1 MSKFCVGLAASGRRR
16 ISITNLGHWAAVAIV
31 LFANVPAFA
40 QSAADK
46 ATARQL
52 ATQGIQYYQQGKN
65 SDALELLQK
74 AQQLYD
80 APVHLIYIGRAQA
93 ALGKLV
99 EAAETF
105 RRLIRTDLPAGA
117 PQAFKDAVSDAH
129 KELQTL
135 EPKIPSLRID
145 VAPAN
150 AAGIQLK
157 LDGEPLSAV
166 VVGINRPT
174 NPGKHTVEV
183 TATGFETAS
192 GSVELAHGVKQAISL
207 QLKPKPGMTAAANAA
222 AASPT
227 APEQGGAVTAGGAAS
242 TGATG
247 PTNANVAQGKP
258 AEEPFD
264 PASQILLGV
273 RGILSQPM
281 GTLHLGNADQVAL
294 NGKDASGNPNTD
306 AATKDR
312 FGIGSGMH
320 LHAGYRL
327 GLGKRFALAPNVA
340 YETNW
345 FMTGPYY
352 QGGVGTIVQDYTYAS
367 AGGSSSSVLQ
377 LSRRG
382 HTVLLGAAVEFPMA
396 SAAWS
401 PSAYAEMS
409 FILYD
414 LLSSSGTLT
423 TGTSTCKI
431 TDKFSGRGLR
441 FGAGILLP
449 ATRVFRMA
457 AGVSFSA
464 VSTTTRDYTDDCPRS
479 TKDAQGNPI
488 IGLSYKQDFSGSDQ
502 KIHSLLTLGIGGDFL
517 IGL

>member
-1 MSKFCVGLAASGRRR
+1 MSKFCVRLAASGRRR
-16 ISITNLGHWAAVAIV
+16 ISITKLGHWATVAIV
-31 LFANVPAFA
+31 LSTSVPAFA

-150 AAGIQLK
+150 AAGLQLK
-157 LDGEPLSAV
+157 LDGEALSAV

-183 TATGFETAS
+183 TATGFEPAS
-192 GSVELAHGVKQAISL
+192 GSVELAHGVKQTISL
-207 QLKPKPGMTAAANAA
+207 QLKPKPGMAAALDAA

-227 APEQGGAVTAGGAAS
+227 APDQGGTATAGGAAS
-242 TGATG
+242 TG

-264 PASQILLGV
+264 QASQILLGV

-352 QGGVGTIVQDYTYAS
+352 QGGVGSIVQDYRYAS
-367 AGGSSSSVLQ
+367 TGGSSSSVLQ

-382 HTVLLGAAVEFPMA
+382 HTVLLGAAAEFPMA

-401 PSAYAEMS
+401 PSAYAELS
-409 FILYD
+409 FIVYD

-431 TDKFSGRGLR
+431 TDKYTGRGLK

-449 ATRVFRMA
+449 ATRVFRLA

-464 VSTTTRDYTDDCPRS
+464 VSATTRDYSDDCPRS
-479 TKDAQGNPI
+479 TLDSKGQLVN
-488 IGLSYKQDFSGSDQ
+488 GLSIRQDFSGSDQ
-502 KIHSLLTLGIGGDFL
+502 KLHSLFTLGIGGDFL